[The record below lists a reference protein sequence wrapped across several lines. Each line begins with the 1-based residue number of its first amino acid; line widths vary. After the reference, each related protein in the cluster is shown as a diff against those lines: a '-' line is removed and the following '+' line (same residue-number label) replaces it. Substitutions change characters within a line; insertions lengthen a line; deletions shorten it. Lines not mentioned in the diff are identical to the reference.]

1 MKKLLK
7 HYVCIILFFAI
18 ALTSFPSSRIVK
30 ASPSQVKVEQNNYL
44 MSNNSTFPFIFRK
57 SGFLDIS
64 YNLTI
69 SKGKANY
76 YTSTIPLSGGNYST
90 ISMKLQRYKS
100 GSWKTINSGSTKG
113 KGSQLFYGTY
123 YISKGYKY
131 KATATLKIYK
141 SKGGKLISSANIT
154 TATRKY

>member
-1 MKKLLK
+1 MKKSFK
-7 HYVCIILFFAI
+7 IYIFFSLFFAI
-18 ALTSFPSSRIVK
+18 VLTSFPSPNIVK
-30 ASPSQVKVEQNNYL
+30 ASSSQVKQNNYL
-44 MSNNSTFPFIFRK
+44 MNTNPTFPFVFKK

-76 YTSTIPLSGGNYST
+76 YASTIPLIGGNYST
-90 ISMKLQRYKS
+90 ISMKLQRYKN
-100 GSWKTINSGSTKG
+100 GSWNTINSGTAKG

-131 KATATLKIYK
+131 RATATLKIYK
-141 SKGGKLISSANIT
+141 SKGGKLISSANIN